1 MQKVLHMISYEYSTD
16 FKLSSEE
23 GYTSW
28 IRAVVELYNKEI
40 GELTYRYMSDS
51 ELLEFNRQYLNHDT
65 YTDIIS
71 FDYSVGD
78 IISGDIL
85 ISVDRVREN
94 SVEFGSAFHVEL
106 LRVMSHGVLH
116 YLGFKDKTDMESR
129 IMREQEDIAIKLFNE
144 FHVEQ

>member
-1 MQKVLHMISYEYSTD
+1 MISFEYSTD

-23 GYTSW
+23 VYTSW
-28 IRAVVELYNKEI
+28 INALVELYNKEV
-40 GELTYRYMSDS
+40 GELTYRFMSDS
-51 ELLEFNRQYLNHDT
+51 DLLEFNKQYLDHDT

-78 IISGDIL
+78 IVSGDIL
-85 ISVDRVREN
+85 ISEDRVREN
-94 SVEFGSAFHVEL
+94 SVEFGSSFHVEL

-116 YLGFKDKTDMESR
+116 YLGFNDKGDKEVL
-129 IMREQEDIAIKLFNE
+129 IMRQQEEIAIKLFSE

>member
-1 MQKVLHMISYEYSTD
+1 
-16 FKLSSEE
+16 
-23 GYTSW
+23 
-28 IRAVVELYNKEI
+28 
-40 GELTYRYMSDS
+40 MSDS
-51 ELLEFNRQYLNHDT
+51 ELLEFNIQYLNHDT

-78 IISGDIL
+78 IVSGDIL

-106 LRVMSHGVLH
+106 LRVMSHGILH
-116 YLGFKDKTDMESR
+116 YLGFKDKTDMEAR
-129 IMREQEDIAIKLFNE
+129 TMREQEDIAIKLFNE